1 MIRPAS
7 ISIAPARGG
16 GGGGDRAPSYTF
28 NRTAGRRAV
37 TQQAT
42 EAAPSQAAAP
52 PAMDALDREIL
63 NEIQWSF
70 PLTARPYDAL
80 ASKFGVSSAELKS
93 RVSRLKRSGV
103 LRQLSAIFDTR
114 RLGYKSSLV
123 AMQVEP
129 ARLERVAA
137 IVSGHPGVSHNYE
150 RRHEFNLWF
159 TLAVPPGADL
169 KSEVGRLG
177 RIRGVSRTRML
188 PTIRLF
194 KIGVRL
200 EMVDSKKRDVAPTEP
215 ERRVERAEFAPGEDD
230 REFVRQLQRD
240 LPVEDRPFLPAAEA
254 LGMTEDAVFER
265 LRRYEEIG
273 VMRRY
278 AAILRHRDAG
288 FTANGM
294 IVWRVPDGMV
304 ERVGSMLGAFP
315 QVSHCYQRP
324 VYPDWKYNVF
334 SMIHCKSEAEAR
346 ETAAEIRG
354 QIGVDEY
361 EILFS
366 AREFKK
372 TRVEYFVEGRFEI
385 DASEIAPA
393 APATA

>member
-1 MIRPAS
+1 MSR
-7 ISIAPARGG
+7 
-16 GGGGDRAPSYTF
+16 
-28 NRTAGRRAV
+28 
-37 TQQAT
+37 
-42 EAAPSQAAAP
+42 AAP
-52 PAMDALDREIL
+52 PAPAEMDALDREIL

-70 PLTARPYDAL
+70 PLTARPYEAL
-80 ASKFGVSSAELKS
+80 ASKFGIAHGEVKS
-93 RVSRLKRSGV
+93 RISRLKRAGV

-129 ARLERVAA
+129 GRLERVAA
-137 IVSGHPGVSHNYE
+137 LVNGHPGVSHNYE

-200 EMVDSKKRDVAPTEP
+200 EMVDSKKRDVAPSEP
-215 ERRVERAEFAPGEDD
+215 EKRVERAEFSPTEAD

-254 LGMTEDAVFER
+254 LGMTEDEVFGR

-346 ETAAEIRG
+346 ATAAEIRG

-372 TRVEYFVEGRFEI
+372 TRVEYFVEGRFEM
-385 DASEIAPA
+385 DASELAPEPDA
-393 APATA
+393 